1 MKKTVVFAFTWGLFV
16 GLASA
21 AAPACRQLEAGLPH
35 EVILPFPQGLPK
47 TVRVLPLSFVGDVA
61 YETNAVRLCLK
72 EPVRL
77 RVDFG
82 GEAPSQ
88 TIFVRPRDTVEPRP
102 TDLYFAPGTHQA
114 GEIVPKAG
122 TRVILARGAVV
133 RGTIRVRRAD
143 GVSVVGGGILDATD
157 SGADA
162 AVTVEDSSDVQV
174 SGIQVFGPSRSGSV
188 GLLLSDVSQVAVR
201 DVFVQA
207 MGEAVRLV
215 GGRVR
220 NVTVSAVDL
229 DCGGT
234 NVTLVATGADADVRD
249 VSVQGCRLWDALG
262 CPVAINAADA
272 DVRTLTFS
280 DFELDVKPYS
290 GRAELPLF
298 AIAAHEPE
306 VVFRRFR
313 LLGDKLPPVAV
324 VASPRPGTVVAEGLP
339 AFALRPEGAGTV
351 RVRQPRAY
359 VKVVTSNVKCPA
371 PWDTT
376 PQHHWT
382 ARSPRLFAQWRAM
395 QPDILNLQEPV
406 KAYLDEIAAAFPEL
420 DCAGVAREDGRE
432 EGEYGPVLW
441 RRDRFDCVRRGT
453 FWLSETPETAGSR
466 YPGANHPR
474 ICTFAYL
481 HERVTGRLL
490 AVYNTHTSYVSDDIC
505 RAQLAI
511 IVRHMAA
518 HAPEGAV
525 RILTGDLNFEAG
537 RRALAPLADAGLAN
551 ADDVCAVPLDGL
563 WNSVT
568 LYRFYP
574 RSFPAEGVRRRL
586 ATAGGDLASVK
597 SALPD
602 LGNRIDHIFLS
613 PGVSVT
619 ACGVD
624 DMNDGG
630 WYPSDHMPKFAVL
643 DLGCGDDPVV
653 RRN

>member
-1 MKKTVVFAFTWGLFV
+1 MKKTVVFAFACGLFV
-16 GLASA
+16 GLAA

-35 EVILPFPQGLPK
+35 EVVLPFPQGLPK
-47 TVRVLPLSFVGDVA
+47 TVRVLPLSFAGDVA

-72 EPVRL
+72 DPVRL

-82 GEAPSQ
+82 GDAPSQ
-88 TIFVRPRDTVEPRP
+88 TVFVRPRDTVTLRS

-162 AVTVEDSSDVQV
+162 ALTVEDSCDVQV
-174 SGIQVFGPSRSGSV
+174 SGIQVFSPSRSGSA
-188 GLLLSDVSQVAVR
+188 GLSLLDVSQVAVR
-201 DVFVQA
+201 GVFVQA
-207 MGEAVRLV
+207 TGEAIRLV

-220 NVTVSAVDL
+220 NVTVADVDL

-234 NVTLVATGADADVRD
+234 NVSVVATGANADVRG
-249 VSVQGCRLWDALG
+249 VSVQSCRLWDALG
-262 CPVAINAADA
+262 LPVSINAAGA

-298 AIAAHEPE
+298 AVAARRPEIA
-306 VVFRRFR
+306 FRRFR
-313 LLGDKLPPVAV
+313 LLGDSTRADAAPERRPPPPTEAQ
-324 VASPRPGTVVAEGLP
+324 T
-339 AFALRPEGAGTV
+339 PEDPP
-351 RVRQPRAY
+351 RQPRPEVDSRQRQPAATCQ
-359 VKVVTSNVKCPA
+359 VVTSNVKCPA

-395 QPDILNLQEPV
+395 QPDILSLQEPV

-420 DCAGVAREDGRE
+420 ARVGVAREDGRE
-432 EGEYGPVLW
+432 EGEFGPVLW
-441 RRDRFDCVRRGT
+441 RRDRFDCVRHGT
-453 FWLSETPETAGSR
+453 FWLSETSETAGSK

-505 RAQLAI
+505 RAQLGI

-518 HAPEGAV
+518 NAPEGAV

-537 RRALAPLADAGLAN
+537 RRALAPLASAGLVN

-586 ATAGGDLASVK
+586 AVVGGDLASVRA
-597 SALPD
+597 ALPD
-602 LGNRIDHIFLS
+602 LGSRIDHIFLS
-613 PGVSVT
+613 PGVTVT

-624 DMNDGG
+624 DTNDGG

-643 DLGCGDDPVV
+643 DLGVGGDSAT
-653 RRN
+653 R

>member
-1 MKKTVVFAFTWGLFV
+1 MKKTVVFAFTCGLFV
-16 GLASA
+16 GLAA

-35 EVILPFPQGLPK
+35 EVVLPFPQGLPK
-47 TVRVLPLSFVGDVA
+47 TVRVLPLSFAGDVA

-72 EPVRL
+72 DPVRL

-82 GEAPSQ
+82 GDAPSQ
-88 TIFVRPRDTVEPRP
+88 TVFVRPRDTVTPRS

-162 AVTVEDSSDVQV
+162 ALTVEDSSDVQV
-174 SGIQVFGPSRSGSV
+174 SGIQVFSPSRSGSV
-188 GLLLSDVSQVAVR
+188 GLSLSDVSQVAVR
-201 DVFVQA
+201 GVFVQA
-207 MGEAVRLV
+207 TGEAIRLV

-220 NVTVSAVDL
+220 NVTVADVDL

-234 NVTLVATGADADVRD
+234 NVSVVATGANADVRG
-249 VSVQGCRLWDALG
+249 VSVQSCRLWDALG
-262 CPVAINAADA
+262 LPVSINAAGA

-298 AIAAHEPE
+298 AVAARRPEIA
-306 VVFRRFR
+306 FRRFR
-313 LLGDKLPPVAV
+313 LLGDKLPSVAAVESQLPGAV
-324 VASPRPGTVVAEGLP
+324 VAEDLP
-339 AFALRPEGAGTV
+339 AFALRSAGAGAV
-351 RVRQPRAY
+351 RVLYPRAY

-395 QPDILNLQEPV
+395 QPDILSLQEPV
-406 KAYLDEIAAAFPEL
+406 KAYL
-420 DCAGVAREDGRE
+420 R
-432 EGEYGPVLW
+432 
-441 RRDRFDCVRRGT
+441 
-453 FWLSETPETAGSR
+453 
-466 YPGANHPR
+466 
-474 ICTFAYL
+474 
-481 HERVTGRLL
+481 ERVTGRLL

-505 RAQLAI
+505 RAQLGI

-537 RRALAPLADAGLAN
+537 RRALAPLASAGLVN

-586 ATAGGDLASVK
+586 AVVGGDLASVRA
-597 SALPD
+597 ALPD
-602 LGNRIDHIFLS
+602 LGSRIDHIFLS
-613 PGVSVT
+613 PGVTVT

-624 DMNDGG
+624 DTNDGG

-643 DLGCGDDPVV
+643 DLGVGGDSAT
-653 RRN
+653 R

>member
-1 MKKTVVFAFTWGLFV
+1 MKKTVVFAFTCGLFV
-16 GLASA
+16 GLAA
-21 AAPACRQLEAGLPH
+21 AAPACHQLEAGLPH
-35 EVILPFPQGLPK
+35 EVVLPFPQGLPK
-47 TVRVLPLSFVGDVA
+47 TVRVLPLSFAGDVA

-72 EPVRL
+72 DPVRL

-82 GEAPSQ
+82 GDAPSQ
-88 TIFVRPRDTVEPRP
+88 TVFVRPRDTVTPRS

-133 RGTIRVRRAD
+133 RGTIRVRRTD

-162 AVTVEDSSDVQV
+162 ALAVEDSSDVQV
-174 SGIQVFGPSRSGSV
+174 SGIQVFSPSHSGSV
-188 GLLLSDVSQVAVR
+188 GLSLSDVSQVAVR
-201 DVFVQA
+201 GVFVQA
-207 MGEAVRLV
+207 TGEAIRLT

-220 NVTVSAVDL
+220 NVTVADVDL

-234 NVTLVATGADADVRD
+234 NVSVVATGANADVRD
-249 VSVQGCRLWDALG
+249 VSVESCRLWDALG
-262 CPVAINAADA
+262 LPVSINAAGA

-298 AIAAHEPE
+298 AVAARRPEIA
-306 VVFRRFR
+306 FRRFR
-313 LLGDKLPPVAV
+313 LLGDSTRADAAPERRPPPPTEAQ
-324 VASPRPGTVVAEGLP
+324 T
-339 AFALRPEGAGTV
+339 PEDPP
-351 RVRQPRAY
+351 RQPRPEVDSRQRQPAATCQ
-359 VKVVTSNVKCPA
+359 VVTSNVKCPA

-395 QPDILNLQEPV
+395 QPDILSLQEPV

-420 DCAGVAREDGRE
+420 ARVGVAREDGRE
-432 EGEYGPVLW
+432 EGEFGPVLW
-441 RRDRFDCVRRGT
+441 RRDRFDCVRHGT
-453 FWLSETPETAGSR
+453 FWLSETSETAGSK

-505 RAQLAI
+505 RAQLGI

-537 RRALAPLADAGLAN
+537 RRALAPLASAGLVN

-586 ATAGGDLASVK
+586 AVVGGDLASVRA
-597 SALPD
+597 ALPD
-602 LGNRIDHIFLS
+602 LGSRIDHIFLS
-613 PGVSVT
+613 PGVTVT

-624 DMNDGG
+624 DTNDGG
-630 WYPSDHMPKFAVL
+630 WHPSDHMPKFAVL
-643 DLGCGDDPVV
+643 DLGVGGDSAT
-653 RRN
+653 R

>member
-1 MKKTVVFAFTWGLFV
+1 M
-16 GLASA
+16 
-21 AAPACRQLEAGLPH
+21 
-35 EVILPFPQGLPK
+35 
-47 TVRVLPLSFVGDVA
+47 RVLPLSFAGDVA

-72 EPVRL
+72 DPVRL
-77 RVDFG
+77 CVDFG
-82 GEAPSQ
+82 GDAPSQ
-88 TIFVRPRDTVEPRP
+88 TVFVRPRDTVTLRS

-162 AVTVEDSSDVQV
+162 ALTVEDSSDVQV
-174 SGIQVFGPSRSGSV
+174 SGIQVFSPSRSGSV

-201 DVFVQA
+201 GVFVQA
-207 MGEAVRLV
+207 TGEAIRLV

-220 NVTVSAVDL
+220 NVTVAAVDL

-234 NVTLVATGADADVRD
+234 NVSVVATGANADVRG
-249 VSVQGCRLWDALG
+249 VSVQSCRLWDALG
-262 CPVAINAADA
+262 LPVSINAAGA

-298 AIAAHEPE
+298 AVAARRPEIA
-306 VVFRRFR
+306 FRRFR
-313 LLGDKLPPVAV
+313 LLGDSTRADAAPERRPPPPTEAQ
-324 VASPRPGTVVAEGLP
+324 T
-339 AFALRPEGAGTV
+339 PEDPP
-351 RVRQPRAY
+351 RQPRPEVDSRQRQPAATCQ
-359 VKVVTSNVKCPA
+359 VVTSNVKCPA

-382 ARSPRLFAQWRAM
+382 ARSPRLFAQWRTM
-395 QPDILNLQEPV
+395 QPDILSLQEPV

-420 DCAGVAREDGRE
+420 ARVGVAREDGRE
-432 EGEYGPVLW
+432 EGEFGPVLW
-441 RRDRFDCVRRGT
+441 RRDRFDCVRHGT
-453 FWLSETPETAGSR
+453 FWLSETSETAGSK

-505 RAQLAI
+505 RAQLGI

-518 HAPEGAV
+518 NAPEGAV

-537 RRALAPLADAGLAN
+537 RRALAPLASAGLVN

-586 ATAGGDLASVK
+586 AVVGGDLASVRA
-597 SALPD
+597 ALPD
-602 LGNRIDHIFLS
+602 LGSRIDHIFLS
-613 PGVSVT
+613 PGVTVT

-624 DMNDGG
+624 DTNDGG

-643 DLGCGDDPVV
+643 DLGVGGDSAT
-653 RRN
+653 R

>member
-1 MKKTVVFAFTWGLFV
+1 MKKTVVFAFACGLFA
-16 GLASA
+16 GLAAA

-35 EVILPFPQGLPK
+35 EVVLPFPQGLPK
-47 TVRVLPLSFVGDVA
+47 TVRVLPLSFAGDVA

-72 EPVRL
+72 DPVRL

-82 GEAPSQ
+82 GDAPSQ
-88 TIFVRPRDTVEPRP
+88 TVFVRPRDTVTLRS

-162 AVTVEDSSDVQV
+162 ALAVEDSSDVQV
-174 SGIQVFGPSRSGSV
+174 SGIQVFSPSRSGSV
-188 GLLLSDVSQVAVR
+188 GLSLSDVSQVAVR
-201 DVFVQA
+201 GVFVQA
-207 MGEAVRLV
+207 TGEAIRLV

-220 NVTVSAVDL
+220 NVTVADVDL

-234 NVTLVATGADADVRD
+234 NVSVVATGANADVRG
-249 VSVQGCRLWDALG
+249 VSVQSCRLWDALG
-262 CPVAINAADA
+262 LPVSINAAGV

-298 AIAAHEPE
+298 AVAARKPEIA
-306 VVFRRFR
+306 FRRFR
-313 LLGDKLPPVAV
+313 LLGDKLPPVAAV
-324 VASPRPGTVVAEGLP
+324 ESQLPGTVVAEDLP
-339 AFALRPEGAGTV
+339 AFALRSAGAGAV
-351 RVRQPRAY
+351 RVLHPRAY

-395 QPDILNLQEPV
+395 QPDILSLQEPV
-406 KAYLDEIAAAFPEL
+406 KAYLDEIAATFPEL
-420 DCAGVAREDGRE
+420 ARVGVAREDGRE
-432 EGEYGPVLW
+432 EGEFGPVLW
-441 RRDRFDCVRRGT
+441 RRDRFDCVRHGT
-453 FWLSETPETAGSR
+453 FWLSETSETAGSK

-505 RAQLAI
+505 RAQLGI

-537 RRALAPLADAGLAN
+537 RRALAPLASAGLVN

-563 WNSVT
+563 WNSAT

-586 ATAGGDLASVK
+586 AVVGGDLASVRA
-597 SALPD
+597 ALPD
-602 LGNRIDHIFLS
+602 LGSRIDHIFLS
-613 PGVSVT
+613 PGVTVT

-624 DMNDGG
+624 DTNDGG

-643 DLGCGDDPVV
+643 DLGVGGDSAT
-653 RRN
+653 R

>member
-1 MKKTVVFAFTWGLFV
+1 MKKTVVFAFTCGLFV
-16 GLASA
+16 GLAA

-35 EVILPFPQGLPK
+35 EVVLPFPQGLPK
-47 TVRVLPLSFVGDVA
+47 TVRVLPLSFAGDVA

-72 EPVRL
+72 DPVRL

-82 GEAPSQ
+82 GDEPSQ
-88 TIFVRPRDTVEPRP
+88 TVFVRPRDTVTLRS

-162 AVTVEDSSDVQV
+162 ALTVEDSSDVQV
-174 SGIQVFGPSRSGSV
+174 SGIQVFSPSRSGSV
-188 GLLLSDVSQVAVR
+188 GLSLSDVSQVAVR
-201 DVFVQA
+201 GVFVQA
-207 MGEAVRLV
+207 TGEAIRLV

-220 NVTVSAVDL
+220 NVTVADVDL

-234 NVTLVATGADADVRD
+234 NVSVVATGANADVRG
-249 VSVQGCRLWDALG
+249 VSVQSCRLWDALG
-262 CPVAINAADA
+262 LPVSINAAGA

-298 AIAAHEPE
+298 AVAARRPEIA
-306 VVFRRFR
+306 FRRFR
-313 LLGDKLPPVAV
+313 LLGDSTRADAAPERRPPPPTEAQ
-324 VASPRPGTVVAEGLP
+324 T
-339 AFALRPEGAGTV
+339 PEDPP
-351 RVRQPRAY
+351 RQPRPEVDSRQRQPAATCQ
-359 VKVVTSNVKCPA
+359 VVTSNVKCPA

-382 ARSPRLFAQWRAM
+382 ARSPRLFAQWRTM
-395 QPDILNLQEPV
+395 QPDILSLQEPV

-420 DCAGVAREDGRE
+420 ARVGVAREDGRE
-432 EGEYGPVLW
+432 EGEFGPVLW
-441 RRDRFDCVRRGT
+441 RRDRFDCVRHGT
-453 FWLSETPETAGSR
+453 FWLSETSETAGSK

-505 RAQLAI
+505 RAQLGI

-518 HAPEGAV
+518 NAPEGAV

-537 RRALAPLADAGLAN
+537 RRALAPLASAGLVN

-586 ATAGGDLASVK
+586 AVVGGDLASVRA
-597 SALPD
+597 ALPD
-602 LGNRIDHIFLS
+602 LGSRIDHIFLS
-613 PGVSVT
+613 PGVTVT

-624 DMNDGG
+624 DTNDGG

-643 DLGCGDDPVV
+643 DLGVGGDSAT
-653 RRN
+653 R

>member
-1 MKKTVVFAFTWGLFV
+1 MKKTVVFAFACGLFV
-16 GLASA
+16 GLAA

-35 EVILPFPQGLPK
+35 EVVLPFPQGLPK
-47 TVRVLPLSFVGDVA
+47 TVRVLPLSFAGDVA

-72 EPVRL
+72 DPVRL

-82 GEAPSQ
+82 GDAPSQ
-88 TIFVRPRDTVEPRP
+88 TVFVRPRDTVTLRS

-162 AVTVEDSSDVQV
+162 ALTVEDSCDVQV
-174 SGIQVFGPSRSGSV
+174 SGIQVFSPSRSGSA
-188 GLLLSDVSQVAVR
+188 GLSLLDVSQVAVR
-201 DVFVQA
+201 GVFVQA
-207 MGEAVRLV
+207 TGEAIRLV

-220 NVTVSAVDL
+220 NVTVADVDL

-234 NVTLVATGADADVRD
+234 NVSVVATGANADVRG
-249 VSVQGCRLWDALG
+249 VSVQSCRLWDALG
-262 CPVAINAADA
+262 LPVSINAAGA

-298 AIAAHEPE
+298 AVAARRPEIA
-306 VVFRRFR
+306 FRRFR
-313 LLGDKLPPVAV
+313 LLGDSTRADAAPERRPPPPTEAQ
-324 VASPRPGTVVAEGLP
+324 T
-339 AFALRPEGAGTV
+339 PEDPP
-351 RVRQPRAY
+351 RQPRPEVDSRQRQPAATCQ
-359 VKVVTSNVKCPA
+359 VVTSNVKCPA

-382 ARSPRLFAQWRAM
+382 ARSPRLFAQWRTM
-395 QPDILNLQEPV
+395 QPDILSLQEPV

-420 DCAGVAREDGRE
+420 ARVGVAREDGRE
-432 EGEYGPVLW
+432 EGEFGPVLW
-441 RRDRFDCVRRGT
+441 RRDRFDCVRHGT
-453 FWLSETPETAGSR
+453 FWLSETSETAGSK

-505 RAQLAI
+505 RAQLGI

-518 HAPEGAV
+518 NAPEGAV

-537 RRALAPLADAGLAN
+537 RRALAPLASAGLVN

-586 ATAGGDLASVK
+586 AVVGGDLASVRA
-597 SALPD
+597 ALPD
-602 LGNRIDHIFLS
+602 LGSRIDHIFLS
-613 PGVSVT
+613 PGVTVT

-624 DMNDGG
+624 DTNDGG

-643 DLGCGDDPVV
+643 DLGVGGDSAT
-653 RRN
+653 R

>member
-1 MKKTVVFAFTWGLFV
+1 MKKTVVFAFACGLFV
-16 GLASA
+16 GLAA

-35 EVILPFPQGLPK
+35 EVVLPFPQGLPK
-47 TVRVLPLSFVGDVA
+47 TVRVLPLSFAGDVA

-72 EPVRL
+72 DPVRL

-82 GEAPSQ
+82 GDAPSQ
-88 TIFVRPRDTVEPRP
+88 TVFVRPRDTVTPRS

-162 AVTVEDSSDVQV
+162 ALAVEDSSDVQV
-174 SGIQVFGPSRSGSV
+174 SGIQVFSPSHSGSV
-188 GLLLSDVSQVAVR
+188 GLSLSDVSQVAVR
-201 DVFVQA
+201 GVFVQA
-207 MGEAVRLV
+207 TGEAIRLV

-220 NVTVSAVDL
+220 NVTVADVDL

-234 NVTLVATGADADVRD
+234 NVSVVATGANADVRG
-249 VSVQGCRLWDALG
+249 VSVQSCRLWDALG
-262 CPVAINAADA
+262 LPVSINAAGA

-298 AIAAHEPE
+298 AVAARRPEIA
-306 VVFRRFR
+306 FRRFR
-313 LLGDKLPPVAV
+313 LLGDSTRADAAPERRPPPPTEAQ
-324 VASPRPGTVVAEGLP
+324 T
-339 AFALRPEGAGTV
+339 PEDPP
-351 RVRQPRAY
+351 RQPRPEVDSRQRQPAATCQ
-359 VKVVTSNVKCPA
+359 VVTSNVKCPA

-382 ARSPRLFAQWRAM
+382 ARSPRLFAQWRTM
-395 QPDILNLQEPV
+395 QPDILSLQEPV

-420 DCAGVAREDGRE
+420 ARVGVAREDGRE
-432 EGEYGPVLW
+432 EGEFGPVLW
-441 RRDRFDCVRRGT
+441 RRDRFDCVRHGT
-453 FWLSETPETAGSR
+453 FWLSETSETAGSK

-505 RAQLAI
+505 RAQLGI

-518 HAPEGAV
+518 NAPEGAV

-537 RRALAPLADAGLAN
+537 RRALAPLASAGLVN

-586 ATAGGDLASVK
+586 AVVGGDLASVRA
-597 SALPD
+597 ALPD
-602 LGNRIDHIFLS
+602 LGSRIDHIFLS
-613 PGVSVT
+613 PGVTVT

-624 DMNDGG
+624 DTNDGG

-643 DLGCGDDPVV
+643 DLGVGGDSAT
-653 RRN
+653 R